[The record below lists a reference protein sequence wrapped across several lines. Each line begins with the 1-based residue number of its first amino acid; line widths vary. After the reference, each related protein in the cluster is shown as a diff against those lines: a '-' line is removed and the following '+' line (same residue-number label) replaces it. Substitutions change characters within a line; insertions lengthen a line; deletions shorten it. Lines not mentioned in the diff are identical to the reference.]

1 MEGNLSTGGTSLATT
16 GLLVGL
22 LALVLGGCGAVVVGG
37 AMTGAAIVHDRRTTG
52 TVIEDQEIL
61 LRAMD
66 LREQDEQLQ
75 ELSNISIDAYNL
87 QVLLTGQSE
96 NAEIVEAF
104 SQRVAK
110 IPRVR
115 GVFNEVLVGPE
126 ATWGEAT
133 SDAYLTSRVKLA
145 LFDLGI
151 EGFDPTR
158 VEVTSSQGS
167 VYLMGLL
174 TPTEADAVTEKVRF
188 VSGVKRV
195 VKLFEYI
202 DQ

>member
-1 MEGNLSTGGTSLATT
+1 MNNAAVAARC
-16 GLLVGL
+16 LLVCLPAML
-22 LALVLGGCGAVVVGG
+22 LSGCAAVVVGG
-37 AMTGAAIVHDRRTTG
+37 AAAGVAVAHDRRTTG
-52 TVIEDQEIL
+52 TVVEDQEIL
-61 LRAMD
+61 IRATNLRNA
-66 LREQDEQLQ
+66 DERLK
-75 ELSNISIDAYNL
+75 ELSNISIDSYNL
-87 QVLLTGQSE
+87 QVLLTGQAE

-115 GVFNEVLVGPE
+115 SVFNEVSIGPE

-145 LFDLGI
+145 LFDVGI

-174 TPTEADAVTEKVRF
+174 TQPEADAVTEKVRF

-202 DQ
+202 GQ

>member
-1 MEGNLSTGGTSLATT
+1 MGGNLSTGGTSLATS

-37 AMTGAAIVHDRRTTG
+37 AATGAAIVHDRRTTG

-61 LRAMD
+61 IRAIN
-66 LREQDEQLQ
+66 LREQDEQLKAR
-75 ELSNISIDAYNL
+75 SNISIDAYNL
-87 QVLLTGQSE
+87 QVLLTGQAE

-104 SQRVAK
+104 SRRVAN

-115 GVFNEVLVGPE
+115 GVFNEVLVGAE

-145 LFDLGI
+145 LFDVDI
-151 EGFDPTR
+151 DGFDPTR

-174 TPTEADAVTEKVRF
+174 TPVEADAVTEKVRF

>member
-1 MEGNLSTGGTSLATT
+1 MNSAAVVARC
-16 GLLVGL
+16 LLVCL
-22 LALVLGGCGAVVVGG
+22 LVMLLSGCAAVVVGG
-37 AMTGAAIVHDRRTTG
+37 AAAGVAVAHDRRTTG

-61 LRAMD
+61 VRAMN
-66 LREQDEQLQ
+66 LRNADERLK
-75 ELSNISIDAYNL
+75 ELSNISIDSYNL
-87 QVLLTGQSE
+87 QVLLTGQAE
-96 NAEIVEAF
+96 NAGIVEAF

-115 GVFNEVLVGPE
+115 SVFNEVSIGPK
-126 ATWGEAT
+126 ATWGETT
-133 SDAYLTSRVKLA
+133 SDAYLTSRVKFA
-145 LFDLGI
+145 LLDVGI

-202 DQ
+202 EQ

>member
-1 MEGNLSTGGTSLATT
+1 MNNAAAAARC
-16 GLLVGL
+16 LLVCLPAML
-22 LALVLGGCGAVVVGG
+22 LSGCAAVVVGG
-37 AMTGAAIVHDRRTTG
+37 AAAGVAVAHDRRTTG
-52 TVIEDQEIL
+52 TVVEDQEIL
-61 LRAMD
+61 IRATNLRNA
-66 LREQDEQLQ
+66 DERLK
-75 ELSNISIDAYNL
+75 ELSNISIDSYNL
-87 QVLLTGQSE
+87 QVLLTGQAE

-115 GVFNEVLVGPE
+115 SVFNEVSIGPE

-145 LFDLGI
+145 LFDVGI

-174 TPTEADAVTEKVRF
+174 TQPEADAVTEKVRF

-202 DQ
+202 GQ